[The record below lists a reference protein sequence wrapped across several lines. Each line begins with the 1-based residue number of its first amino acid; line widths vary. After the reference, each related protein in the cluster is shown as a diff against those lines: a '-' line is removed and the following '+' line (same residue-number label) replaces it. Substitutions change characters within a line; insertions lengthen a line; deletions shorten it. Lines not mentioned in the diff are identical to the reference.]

1 MCQQPTVLAK
11 IFGFYRVGYKY
22 GALGR
27 SMNMDVLIMEN
38 LFYDRKNL
46 QVYDL
51 KGSRRNRFV
60 QPSGKENEVL
70 LDENFIEYMSES
82 PFYIREHAKLQLNQ
96 SLVYDSQFLQRF
108 NIMDYSLLVAIADD
122 KKELLVG
129 IVDFIRPFTWD
140 KKLESWVKDAVG
152 SKEPTIV
159 SPAQYRKRFRSAM
172 NRHLDMVPDRWFGVE
187 AYFAGSPVHQSIGR
201 SQHYQSNKDG
211 ERGYEQEP
219 QQREWESLEGFEQ
232 QKQGQM
238 QLHQHHQYSYEQ
250 QRQQANRQGKGS
262 SRAEGSESSQL
273 QQHAHRHG
281 DHIHYHQ
288 YHHHHSRHNTSL
300 LTADER
306 DGSGHSSRPSSSHY

>member
-1 MCQQPTVLAK
+1 MLAK

-46 QVYDL
+46 QIYDL

-60 QPSGKENEVL
+60 QPSGKDNEVL

-82 PFYIREHAKLQLNQ
+82 PFYIREHAKKQLYL
-96 SLVYDSQFLQRF
+96 SLNNDSYFLQRF

-172 NRHLDMVPDRWFGVE
+172 NRHLDMVPDRWF
-187 AYFAGSPVHQSIGR
+187 AGSTALIGR
-201 SQHYQSNKDG
+201 SQYYQSVKDN
-211 ERGYEQEP
+211 EQEYEQE
-219 QQREWESLEGFEQ
+219 QQQHKEWRSPEGYEQ

-250 QRQQANRQGKGS
+250 QRQQASRQGNGP
-262 SRAEGSESSQL
+262 SRAGGSESSQL

-281 DHIHYHQ
+281 DHTHYHQ
-288 YHHHHSRHNTSL
+288 HHHHHSRHSTSL
-300 LTADER
+300 LTSDER
-306 DGSGHSSRPSSSHY
+306 DGSGHSSRPSSSQH

>member
-1 MCQQPTVLAK
+1 MLAK
-11 IFGFYRVGYKY
+11 IFGFYRVGYKH

-46 QVYDL
+46 QIYDL

-82 PFYIREHAKLQLNQ
+82 PFFIREHAKMQLNQ
-96 SLVYDSQFLQRF
+96 SLVNDSQFLQRF

-172 NRHLDMVPDRWFGVE
+172 NRHLDMVPDRWFGIE
-187 AYFAGSPVHQSIGR
+187 TYFAGSTVHRSIGR
-201 SQHYQSNKDG
+201 SQHYQSIKDS
-211 ERGYEQEP
+211 EREYDQQEQQQQQKEWGPEGYEQ
-219 QQREWESLEGFEQ
+219 Q

-250 QRQQANRQGKGS
+250 QRQQANRQGKGP
-262 SRAEGSESSQL
+262 SRGGGSEIS

-288 YHHHHSRHNTSL
+288 HHHHHRYSTSL

-306 DGSGHSSRPSSSHY
+306 DLSWQSSRPSSSLVP